1 MTTSTPSSIRIL
13 VCGAT
18 GYVGGRLVRRLL
30 EKGHSV
36 TCLVRRPEKLS
47 KFSWGR
53 HENLL
58 VLQGELEDRDAI
70 GRALEDVDI
79 AYYLVHSMKSAK
91 GEYAKRDRELA
102 TCFRDAVQQSRCK
115 RIIYLGGL
123 GELGPD
129 LSEHL
134 DSRREVAEILQSGN
148 VPTTV
153 FRASMIIGS
162 GSASFET
169 LRYLVERL
177 PIMVTPKWVK
187 TETQPIAIRDVLRY
201 LVECI
206 DVDATKDRMLDIGG
220 PEIMSYKDIM
230 HVMAE
235 KLKLRRRII
244 FPVPVLTPNLSS
256 LWIGLVTPVSSSI
269 ARPLAE
275 GLRNRTVC
283 RDDDAVKL
291 MPGICLGIEEAI
303 EAALG
308 RTQRGEIETRW
319 STAGKIAG
327 DPDWAGGTTFID
339 QREIFTS
346 GSLEET
352 FAEIRSIGGSHGYWG
367 AGYLW
372 QIRGWM
378 DQAIGGPGLRRG
390 RRHPRELH
398 YGEAVDFWRVT
409 KLVDNERLTLRAEMK
424 LPGEAELDFQVSE
437 HNTVTQPHSSTTS
450 TASDKTKIIMTARF
464 RPRGLLGLAYWY
476 AVLPLHGLVFP
487 VMLRGISKAVK
498 SNAPALDHQVTGRS

>member
-1 MTTSTPSSIRIL
+1 MTQSTPTVTR
-13 VCGAT
+13 VFVGGAT

-30 EKGHSV
+30 EQGYAV
-36 TCLVRRPEKLS
+36 NCLVRSPEKLT
-47 KFSWGR
+47 KFAWRR
-53 HENLL
+53 HERLT
-58 VLQGELEDRDAI
+58 VVPGELEDATAI
-70 GRALEDVDI
+70 DQALQDVDV
-79 AYYLVHSMKSAK
+79 AFYLVHSMESAK

-102 TCFRDAVQQSRCK
+102 TSFRAAVERSSCR
-115 RIIYLGGL
+115 RIVYLGGL

-134 DSRREVAEILQSGN
+134 DSRHEVAEILQAGR

-153 FRASMIIGS
+153 FRAAMIIGS

-206 DVDATKDRMLDIGG
+206 EVGATAGRTIDIGG
-220 PEIMSYKDIM
+220 PDIM
-230 HVMAE
+230 TYRNVMQVMAA
-235 KLKLRRRII
+235 KLKLRPRII
-244 FPVPVLTPNLSS
+244 FPVPVLTPRLSS
-256 LWIGLVTPVSSSI
+256 LWIGLVTPVSSNI

-275 GLRNRTVC
+275 GLKNRTVC
-283 RDDDAVKL
+283 RNDAAVRL
-291 MPGICLGIEEAI
+291 MPGECMGIEAAI

-308 RTQRGEIETRW
+308 RTQSGDIETRW
-319 STAGKIAG
+319 STAGKMPG
-327 DPDWAGGTTFID
+327 DPDWAGGTTFVD
-339 QREIFTS
+339 RREIIVQ
-346 GSLEET
+346 GSVEQT
-352 FAEIRSIGGSHGYWG
+352 FAEVQSIGGSKGYWG

-372 QIRGWM
+372 RVRGWM
-378 DQAIGGPGLRRG
+378 DQVVGGPGLRRG
-390 RRHPRELH
+390 RRHPRDLH

-409 KLVDNERLTLRAEMK
+409 KLVENKQLTLRAEMR
-424 LPGEAELDFQVSE
+424 LPGVAELDFQLE
-437 HNTVTQPHSSTTS
+437 EAAQ
-450 TASDKTKIIMTARF
+450 DKTKIVMTARF

-487 VMLRGISKAVK
+487 VMLKGIAKNVQSDAVMQGQ
-498 SNAPALDHQVTGRS
+498 SSGA